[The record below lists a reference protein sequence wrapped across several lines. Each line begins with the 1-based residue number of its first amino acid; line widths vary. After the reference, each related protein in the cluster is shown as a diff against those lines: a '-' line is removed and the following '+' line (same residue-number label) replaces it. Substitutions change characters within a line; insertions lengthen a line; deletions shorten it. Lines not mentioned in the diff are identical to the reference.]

1 MKFLRSDFFSAGNII
16 IIIILILIAPFIVSA
31 EKLMNESDAQK
42 LQITSDSMLVNQAD
56 FSAHFKGNVMVYF
69 KDYILKT
76 EELIII
82 YNAKEQNIEKKRGQW
97 NQHDEQDSHH
107 AASKEQLAVFGKT
120 AVIKFRKYCGS
131 HFYDTSLRWFR
142 MRVYP
147 LKSGSE

>member
-82 YNAKEQNIEKKRGQW
+82 YNAKEQNIEKITIPKILKMVRKSPQEIVIADRAFFDKKLRQLILTGNVVVQKENHVLKT
-97 NQHDEQDSHH
+97 NQIIYD
-107 AASKEQLAVFGKT
+107 
-120 AVIKFRKYCGS
+120 IKK
-131 HFYDTSLRWFR
+131 L
-142 MRVYP
+142 
-147 LKSGSE
+147 